1 MPEFLKIAKT
11 INECFHEYGIHSV
24 TLQPEITSHIPV
36 KEDQKSEEMQYLRKK
51 SLEKCQ
57 VVCSRVCEDLTCC
70 G

>member
-11 INECFHEYGIHSV
+11 MNECFHEYGIHSV
-24 TLQPEITSHIPV
+24 TLQPEITPHIPV
-36 KEDQKSEEMQYLRKK
+36 KEDQESEEMRRIF
-51 SLEKCQ
+51 LEKCQ